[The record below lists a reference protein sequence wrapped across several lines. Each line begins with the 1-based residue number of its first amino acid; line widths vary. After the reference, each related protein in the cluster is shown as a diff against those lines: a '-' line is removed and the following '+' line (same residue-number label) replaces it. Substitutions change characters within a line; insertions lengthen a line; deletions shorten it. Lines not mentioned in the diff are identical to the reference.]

1 MTYRDWALYIIITGL
16 ALAIFIVWW
25 EMYGPALSPLLPG
38 LIG

>member
-25 EMYGPALSPLLPG
+25 ECMGPHLARYCPG
-38 LIG
+38 